1 MELSLES
8 DAEALWQDALD
19 LLAAQQRVPESVL
32 AMLRNCRPES
42 MTDGVL
48 HVTTPMRL
56 VLKTVSK
63 NAGVVEECLTQ
74 AAFEPMRLEISFAP
88 AQAAAPAQAP
98 ASSMSREE
106 ARAWMADV
114 EGTARTTEERPT
126 PRSIAEDTWDERR
139 AQEAREEEN
148 RRRRE
153 RNPLV
158 EDIAGATSKLT
169 FERFV
174 RGEENDIAYQAALQV
189 ANGMNSTYNPL
200 FIYGK
205 SGLGKT
211 HLLRAIQNYIARNA
225 PSPGSKLF

>member
-114 EGTARTTEERPT
+114 EGTARAAEERPT
-126 PRSIAEDTWDERR
+126 PRSIAESTPAKLE
-139 AQEAREEEN
+139 
-148 RRRRE
+148 
-153 RNPLV
+153 
-158 EDIAGATSKLT
+158 IGACMEPSIFAMSSSL
-169 FERFV
+169 E
-174 RGEENDIAYQAALQV
+174 GISASALMPF
-189 ANGMNSTYNPL
+189 AS
-200 FIYGK
+200 I
-205 SGLGKT
+205 
-211 HLLRAIQNYIARNA
+211 
-225 PSPGSKLF
+225 